1 MQTFP
6 ALSFLSG
13 DAGALPEFGGL
24 LADAVPSGR
33 KENSFNKD
41 FAEAITRRLAG
52 LPAQITP
59 SLGDSN
65 AQSGFVLMDSNAH
78 HIAAGWKEKDLFTLS
93 GAPAGAV
100 LYADTSG
107 TEIRFTPDE
116 VRKAAAS
123 LRESGA
129 APEAVRALLALADN
143 PMGVTAPDML
153 QAMAAAIGNAAR
165 LTDDDA
171 RNIGSFLQRLDS
183 IGEYAGRIMAD
194 IGNGETNEAWRGI
207 LEAARAAADRP
218 LTLYRDEALALGK
231 GLGLSDQALGNLT
244 KAFAGQTRTRLSP
257 DELQEFLSVA
267 QAELGERAAKVE
279 QLALH
284 FGKAMEPVVAQA
296 RVRIAAEDAAS
307 ARSLRSVEQSGIL
320 IRDVV
325 TRHGLVR
332 QDGEDARSGDKTA
345 PAKTAPA
352 GNARAREDAARQG
365 QGDQQPAAPAKSA
378 RGSEDAVSSTETS
391 GPKAGN
397 AETSSVRT
405 KPEHR
410 PSVREDGPGTAPGT
424 ADEGPRPVQAP
435 TMVAQAEIVQPG
447 RTETPLSGHSQ
458 SAPPHYA
465 PQVLKQVEQGLLSSL
480 SDGTKTLEL
489 QLSPESLGAL
499 TVVLSVKNGE
509 ISALLRPER
518 AETAALLGQQM
529 DQLRVALEQQGV
541 RIERLEVQ
549 TQMQDGRDMMMWQGM
564 EQHNASRERQAAME
578 RSRIF
583 RIGRLHRNDSQDL
596 VDRNMHVTDR
606 DPQQR
611 TGAAGQ
617 SLHIIT

>member
-13 DAGALPEFGGL
+13 NVGTLPEFGGL
-24 LADAVPSGR
+24 LADARPSGER
-33 KENSFNKD
+33 ENAFGKD
-41 FAEAITRRLAG
+41 FAAAVTRRLSG

-59 SLGDSN
+59 SLDDSN
-65 AQSGFVLMDSNAH
+65 AQSGFVLTDSNAH
-78 HIAAGWKEKDLFTLS
+78 HIAAGWRDMFAPA
-93 GAPAGAV
+93 GASAGAV
-100 LYADTSG
+100 LYADKAG

-129 APEAVRALLALADN
+129 ALEAVRALLALADN

-153 QAMAAAIGNAAR
+153 QAMSAAIGNAAR

-183 IGEYAGRIMAD
+183 TGGYAGRIMAD

-207 LEAARAAADRP
+207 LEAARAAGDRS
-218 LTLYRDEALALGK
+218 LSLYRDEALALGK
-231 GLGLSDQALGNLT
+231 GLGLSDQALNNLT
-244 KAFAGQTRTRLSP
+244 RGFAGQMRTRLSP
-257 DELQEFLSVA
+257 EELQEFLSVA
-267 QAELGERAAKVE
+267 QAELGERAAKAE
-279 QLALH
+279 RLALH
-284 FGKAMEPVVAQA
+284 FGEAMDPVVAQA

-325 TRHGLVR
+325 TRRGLAR
-332 QDGEDARSGDKTA
+332 QDGEDGPAQSARSA
-345 PAKTAPA
+345 
-352 GNARAREDAARQG
+352 
-365 QGDQQPAAPAKSA
+365 DQTAPAKSA
-378 RGSEDAVSSTETS
+378 RADAAVPAAKARGSEDAISSTEAS
-391 GPKAGN
+391 APKADDSD
-397 AETSSVRT
+397 AFSTRT

-410 PSVREDGPGTAPGT
+410 PSVRGDGPGTAPGT
-424 ADEGPRPVQAP
+424 VDEGPRLLQAP
-435 TMVAQAEIVQPG
+435 VVAAQAETVQPG
-447 RTETPLSGHSQ
+447 RTEPLSGQ
-458 SAPPHYA
+458 FQPAPPNYA
-465 PQVLKQVEQGLLSSL
+465 PQVLKQVEQGLLSSM

-529 DQLRVALEQQGV
+529 DQLRVTLEQQGV
-541 RIERLEVQ
+541 RVERLEVQ
-549 TQMQDGRDMMMWQGM
+549 TQMQDGRDMLMWQGM

-583 RIGRLHRNDSQDL
+583 RIGRLHRNGSQDI
-596 VDRNMHVTDR
+596 VDRNMHVTGR
-606 DPQQR
+606 ESQQR
-611 TGAAGQ
+611 ARAAGQ
-617 SLHIIT
+617 GIHIIT